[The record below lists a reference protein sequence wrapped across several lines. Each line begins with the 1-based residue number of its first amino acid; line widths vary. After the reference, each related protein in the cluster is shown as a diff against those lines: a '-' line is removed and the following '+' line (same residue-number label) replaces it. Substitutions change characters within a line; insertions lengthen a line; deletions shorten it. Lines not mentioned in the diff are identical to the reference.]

1 MTYHSQTNDSSKRIN
16 QIVEIAI
23 KYFVIKFSNIDYTLT
38 LFAIQIQ
45 LNNTFNIATNLSF
58 NEIIYEFKIKNAI
71 SSLIEINT
79 ANVQNLSTQ
88 RMKYQRKIVD
98 VTNFAIV
105 KIKIYYD
112 SRHTSIR
119 FKQNEKT
126 YLQLNK
132 NYKLSDKSNSKLSQ
146 QRCESFRIF
155 ERIERLAYKL
165 KLSST

>member
-1 MTYHSQTNDSSKRIN
+1 
-16 QIVEIAI
+16 
-23 KYFVIKFSNIDYTLT
+23 
-38 LFAIQIQ
+38 
-45 LNNTFNIATNLSF
+45 
-58 NEIIYEFKIKNAI
+58 
-71 SSLIEINT
+71 
-79 ANVQNLSTQ
+79 
-88 RMKYQRKIVD
+88 MKYQRKIVD

-119 FKQNEKT
+119 LKQNEKI

-132 NYKLSDKSNSKLSQ
+132 DYKLFDKLNSKLFQ

-165 KLSST
+165 KLSSI